1 MEPNEGRHAA
11 RSARPR
17 RSVGR
22 TIVGVLLWALT
33 ACIVVG
39 MASRYAPSVLSNG
52 RLIPE
57 VAAFVPW
64 FAIPSAAV
72 LLVAAFTRRKALSV
86 LTVLCL
92 ACQVF

>member
-1 MEPNEGRHAA
+1 MEPNEGQHAA
-11 RSARPR
+11 RNARPR
-17 RSVGR
+17 HSIGR
-22 TIVGVLLWALT
+22 TIASVLLWALA

-64 FAIPSAAV
+64 FAIPSVAV
-72 LLVAAFTRRKALSV
+72 LLVAAF
-86 LTVLCL
+86 
-92 ACQVF
+92 